1 MTADEFIA
9 DFTDY
14 AKQEKATDIQDTDGT
29 KFIETKGNL
38 FDKLKK
44 AVKQTFGSADKTKR
58 QGAQAYIDVIEGM
71 NRGARLVLEPG
82 RQYLIGRQ
90 EDMCDLVVSN
100 NSVISR
106 VHCAVKFDSA
116 EGTVTIYDKSS
127 NGVTLGDGRSLGG
140 GSAVLSTDCM
150 AALSEGEVTLNI
162 VINKNRG
169 NVG

>member
-58 QGAQAYIDVIEGM
+58 QGA
-71 NRGARLVLEPG
+71 PG
-82 RQYLIGRQ
+82 LY
-90 EDMCDLVVSN
+90 
-100 NSVISR
+100 
-106 VHCAVKFDSA
+106 
-116 EGTVTIYDKSS
+116 
-127 NGVTLGDGRSLGG
+127 
-140 GSAVLSTDCM
+140 
-150 AALSEGEVTLNI
+150 
-162 VINKNRG
+162 
-169 NVG
+169 

>member
-1 MTADEFIA
+1 MAIEKPG
-9 DFTDY
+9 FTPPEQY
-14 AKQEKATDIQDTDGT
+14 TGSTLQLGPWTDIYALACTFYRMVTG
-29 KFIETKGNL
+29 KLPPEAAARRSGET
-38 FDKLKK
+38 
-44 AVKQTFGSADKTKR
+44 VPYRSAGGHVR
-58 QGAQAYIDVIEGM
+58 
-71 NRGARLVLEPG
+71 P
-82 RQYLIGRQ
+82 
-90 EDMCDLVVSN
+90 C
-100 NSVISR
+100 ISR

-150 AALSEGEVTLNI
+150 AALSEGEVILNI

>member
-1 MTADEFIA
+1 MAENT
-9 DFTDY
+9 
-14 AKQEKATDIQDTDGT
+14 DTDGT

-90 EDMCDLVVSN
+90 
-100 NSVISR
+100 
-106 VHCAVKFDSA
+106 
-116 EGTVTIYDKSS
+116 
-127 NGVTLGDGRSLGG
+127 
-140 GSAVLSTDCM
+140 
-150 AALSEGEVTLNI
+150 
-162 VINKNRG
+162 
-169 NVG
+169 

>member
-1 MTADEFIA
+1 
-9 DFTDY
+9 
-14 AKQEKATDIQDTDGT
+14 
-29 KFIETKGNL
+29 
-38 FDKLKK
+38 
-44 AVKQTFGSADKTKR
+44 
-58 QGAQAYIDVIEGM
+58 
-71 NRGARLVLEPG
+71 
-82 RQYLIGRQ
+82 
-90 EDMCDLVVSN
+90 MCDLVVSN

-150 AALSEGEVTLNI
+150 GALSEGEVILNI